1 MAKGKRAVAL
11 FEVIQRDKRFGPKT
25 PQAPKDPPADFSP
38 QMAEKAVDLWRKQ
51 HSDPETWTN
60 STARVGQSFS
70 ALMSRMKSARLAA
83 GAAIA
88 STARDIR
95 VWMVRT
101 NGIAPGAAA
110 ALVVIAAMMLARH
123 FMRPVDQASTIEQ
136 ALRAGPAHPSVLA
149 INTERPAPSVP
160 AVPSPEAASDA
171 IQASDAAPANLAQPG
186 QRVVNM
192 HYVLMQS
199 YFEQK
204 TAEEARDFLNQ
215 NGIACTI
222 ERGVKG
228 WRPDFYQVI
237 VLQGFLRPS
246 GPEYLAYR
254 HRVEELGLQF
264 SPKSRYKRF
273 VPQAIKW

>member
-11 FEVIQRDKRFGPKT
+11 FEVIHKDKRFVPKT
-25 PQAPKDPPADFSP
+25 PEARKEPAADFSP
-38 QMAEKAVDLWRKQ
+38 QMAEKAADLWRKQ
-51 HSDPETWTN
+51 QFHRQPWTG
-60 STARVGQSFS
+60 SKLGQSFS
-70 ALMSRMKSARLAA
+70 ALLSRLKSARLAA
-83 GAAIA
+83 GALLAG
-88 STARDIR
+88 TARDIR
-95 VWMVRT
+95 IWMVRT

-110 ALVVIAAMMLARH
+110 ALVVIAGMMLARH

-136 ALRAGPAHPSVLA
+136 ALRTGPAHPSVLA

-160 AVPSPEAASDA
+160 AVPSPEPAPDA
-171 IQASDAAPANLAQPG
+171 VQASDSAPANLAQPG

-199 YFEQK
+199 YFEEK

-237 VLQGFLRPS
+237 GLQGFLRPA
-246 GPEYLAYR
+246 GAEYLAYR

>member
-11 FEVIQRDKRFGPKT
+11 FEVIQKDKRFGPKT
-25 PQAPKDPPADFSP
+25 PEARKEPAADFSP
-38 QMAEKAVDLWRKQ
+38 QMAERAADLWRKQ
-51 HSDPETWTN
+51 QFHRRSWSN
-60 STARVGQSFS
+60 STAKLGESISAFVGR
-70 ALMSRMKSARLAA
+70 LKSARLAA
-83 GAAIA
+83 GARLAGA
-88 STARDIR
+88 ARDIR
-95 VWMVRT
+95 IWMAAA
-101 NGIAPGAAA
+101 NGIVPGAAA
-110 ALVVIAAMMLARH
+110 ALVMIGAMMLARH
-123 FMRPVDQASTIEQ
+123 FIHPVDRASAIEQ

-149 INTERPAPSVP
+149 INTERPTPSIP
-160 AVPSPEAASDA
+160 AVPSPEAASNA
-171 IQASDAAPANLAQPG
+171 MQASDTAPANLALPG

-199 YFEQK
+199 YFEEK

-228 WRPDFYQVI
+228 WRADFYQVI
-237 VLQGFLRPS
+237 GLQGFLRPS

-264 SPKSRYKRF
+264 SPKSKYKRF

>member
-11 FEVIQRDKRFGPKT
+11 FEVIQKDKRFTTKT
-25 PQAPKDPPADFSP
+25 PQARNEPAADFSP
-38 QMAEKAVDLWRKQ
+38 QMAEKAVDLWRKH
-51 HSDPETWTN
+51 HSDPETWTYP
-60 STARVGQSFS
+60 AAKFGESFS
-70 ALMSRMKSARLAA
+70 AFKSRLNSARLAV
-83 GAAIA
+83 GSAIA
-88 STARDIR
+88 NLARNIR
-95 VWMVRT
+95 IWMIRT

-110 ALVVIAAMMLARH
+110 ALVVIAGMMLARH
-123 FMRPVDQASTIEQ
+123 FMHPADQASTIEQ

-149 INTERPAPSVP
+149 INTERPAPPIS
-160 AVPSPEAASDA
+160 AVPSPEPASDA
-171 IQASDAAPANLAQPG
+171 VQASDAAPPNLAQPG

-199 YFEQK
+199 YFEEK

-237 VLQGFLRPS
+237 GLQGFLRPS

-264 SPKSRYKRF
+264 SPKS
-273 VPQAIKW
+273 

>member
-11 FEVIQRDKRFGPKT
+11 FEVIQKDKRFGPKT
-25 PQAPKDPPADFSP
+25 PEARKDPAADFSP

-51 HSDPETWTN
+51 N
-60 STARVGQSFS
+60 SRRGSWAGSAAKLGQSFS
-70 ALMSRMKSARLAA
+70 AFAWRLKSARLAA
-83 GAAIA
+83 GALLA
-88 STARDIR
+88 SAARDLRI
-95 VWMVRT
+95 WMVRT
-101 NGIAPGAAA
+101 NGIVPGAAA
-110 ALVVIAAMMLARH
+110 ALVVIGGMMLARH
-123 FMRPVDQASTIEQ
+123 FIHPVDQASTIEQ

-149 INTERPAPSVP
+149 INAERPAPSVP
-160 AVPSPEAASDA
+160 AMPSPEAASDA
-171 IQASDAAPANLAQPG
+171 IQAGDTAPANLAQPG

-199 YFEQK
+199 YFEEK

-237 VLQGFLRPS
+237 GLQGFPRPS

>member
-11 FEVIQRDKRFGPKT
+11 FEVIHRDKRFGPKT
-25 PQAPKDPPADFSP
+25 AEARKEPAADFSP
-38 QMAEKAVDLWRKQ
+38 QMAEKAADLWRKQ
-51 HSDPETWTN
+51 QFHRRPWSN
-60 STARVGQSFS
+60 STAKVGQSFS
-70 ALMSRMKSARLAA
+70 ALVQRLKSARVAA
-83 GAAIA
+83 GALLAGA
-88 STARDIR
+88 ARDIR
-95 VWMVRT
+95 TWMVRT

-110 ALVVIAAMMLARH
+110 ALVVIGGMMLARH
-123 FMRPVDQASTIEQ
+123 FMHPVDQASPVEL

-149 INTERPAPSVP
+149 INAERPAPSVP
-160 AVPSPEAASDA
+160 AAPSPEAASDA
-171 IQASDAAPANLAQPG
+171 IQAGDTAPANLAQPG

-199 YFEQK
+199 YFEEK

-237 VLQGFLRPS
+237 GLQGFPHPS